1 MANIPIKWLFNGVE
15 SLQNHLKTN
24 PSFWMR
30 ILTQMLVP
38 AWYEYLERCFFLS
51 KPSSCIGVKKYE
63 PMILVVFHRNPSVM
77 VYHFIPTFR
86 WVFHHPLQTL
96 NNQGPFK
103 QGTFL
108 HNLFG
113 LSEKLFG
120 GGEWSS
126 QHRFDFQTTNC
137 DKIYRSTGEI
147 HVVWWCLCNSR
158 NSSDPLLGLGFSEAS
173 PTEKVL

>member
-108 HNLFG
+108 HNLFAFLKNFLG
-113 LSEKLFG
+113 AGSGHPNIVLTSKPQIATRYTGPQVKFMSYG
-120 GGEWSS
+120 GAYATPGT
-126 QHRFDFQTTNC
+126 HRTHC
-137 DKIYRSTGEI
+137 
-147 HVVWWCLCNSR
+147 W
-158 NSSDPLLGLGFSEAS
+158 A
-173 PTEKVL
+173 